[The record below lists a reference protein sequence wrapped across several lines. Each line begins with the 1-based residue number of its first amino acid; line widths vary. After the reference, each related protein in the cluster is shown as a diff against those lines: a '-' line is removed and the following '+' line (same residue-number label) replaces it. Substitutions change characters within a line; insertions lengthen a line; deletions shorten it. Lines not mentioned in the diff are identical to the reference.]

1 MCQTQARVIFLDET
15 SHSFVLDKKCRGAAL
30 IERVFNHLELTE
42 REYFGLIFNDAGG
55 TLPPGHTPGIIRIFI
70 LKSKGMTEIFLTD
83 MMRWLDPQKPVRK
96 QMRASLHP
104 SSSSSSSSNTM
115 LNTSSSKHPPPTLYF
130 RVKFYVNGEKIQ
142 NSNRHLF
149 SLVLGKQIYN

>member
-1 MCQTQARVIFLDET
+1 
-15 SHSFVLDKKCRGAAL
+15 
-30 IERVFNHLELTE
+30 
-42 REYFGLIFNDAGG
+42 
-55 TLPPGHTPGIIRIFI
+55 
-70 LKSKGMTEIFLTD
+70 

-142 NSNRHLF
+142 NSNLQF
-149 SLVLGKQIYN
+149 SLVLGKRIDILISIFNIFSSLFQIPPACRTR

>member
-1 MCQTQARVIFLDET
+1 MIFLDET

-30 IERVFNHLELTE
+30 IERVFNHLELAE

-55 TLPPGHTPGIIRIFI
+55 TLPPGHTPGIIRIQFF
-70 LKSKGMTEIFLTD
+70 LKNKGITEIFFTD

-142 NSNRHLF
+142 NSKLKVF
-149 SLVLGKQIYN
+149 FVSGKLVN